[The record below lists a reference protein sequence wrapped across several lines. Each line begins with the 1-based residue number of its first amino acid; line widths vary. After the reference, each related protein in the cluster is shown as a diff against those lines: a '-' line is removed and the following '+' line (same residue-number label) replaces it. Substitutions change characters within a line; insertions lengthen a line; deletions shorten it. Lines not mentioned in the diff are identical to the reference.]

1 MEAIKFAKK
10 RAAAYCRVSTDM
22 ECQEMSFETQKQYYT
37 EMLLDNP
44 DEELVGIYAD
54 EGSGRS
60 IQGRPGFQQMIK
72 DCEDGKI
79 DVIYTKSI
87 SRFSR
92 NMLDCV
98 TTVRKL
104 KSLGVPVIFEKEGL
118 STLDGKS
125 ELFFHILAIIAEEE
139 SKSIGQNIKAGIDS
153 RHERGIP
160 TGRVTYGYRRVN
172 REGEWRIE
180 ENEARR
186 VRYAFEQAANG
197 VCYEDIRAGLDRME
211 KEEGTGVSWSKNR
224 NRLTAL
230 LRHVAYIQTDDP
242 TCDFALS
249 MMAAVAQDES
259 HSISRNIQAA
269 YESRYAR
276 GEYNLGN
283 NRILGYDCR
292 KGKLVPNKDAWIV
305 GEIFKRFL
313 AGQNYTEIVDDL
325 EKMGAKSKRGKK
337 RFSVETLRNMLTNE
351 TYVGDKR
358 LQKQP
363 PKDYLT
369 KKPDPSREYKTY
381 YLKDDHEP
389 LIDRETWDKVQE
401 ILNKCEEEAKNG
413 IYRTNG
419 EHHELY
425 GKIFCGECGAPFV
438 RRTFRDKKGNHYKAW
453 NCRERQKGSG
463 CVCHA
468 VREEKLM
475 EMVAG
480 KDYERITVYEDRV
493 EVE

>member
-1 MEAIKFAKK
+1 MKIKKIAPKHSTEKK
-10 RAAAYCRVSTDM
+10 RVAAYCRVSTLQDQ
-22 ECQEMSFETQKQYYT
+22 QEESFETQKAYYS
-37 EMLLDNP
+37 EFIQAHP
-44 DEELVGIYAD
+44 DWVLTKIYAD
-54 EGSGRS
+54 RHSGTDAAK
-60 IQGRPGFQQMIK
+60 RPGFQEMLAAAEKKQ
-72 DCEDGKI
+72 I
-79 DVIYTKSI
+79 DIVLCKSI
-87 SRFSR
+87 SRFAR
-92 NMLDCV
+92 NVVDCQQYV
-98 TTVRKL
+98 KWFRT
-104 KSLGVPVIFEKEGL
+104 LGITIF
-118 STLDGKS
+118 
-125 ELFFHILAIIAEEE
+125 FEE
-139 SKSIGQNIKAGIDS
+139 QN
-153 RHERGIP
+153 
-160 TGRVTYGYRRVN
+160 
-172 REGEWRIE
+172 
-180 ENEARR
+180 
-186 VRYAFEQAANG
+186 
-197 VCYEDIRAGLDRME
+197 
-211 KEEGTGVSWSKNR
+211 
-224 NRLTAL
+224 
-230 LRHVAYIQTDDP
+230 IQTDDP
-242 TCDFALS
+242 TCDFVLS

-292 KGKLVPNKDAWIV
+292 KGKLVPNDEAWIV
-305 GEIFKRFL
+305 REIFKRFL
-313 AGQNYTEIVDDL
+313 AGQNYTEIVDAL

-369 KKPDPSREYKTY
+369 KKPDPNREYKTY

-401 ILNKCEEEAKNG
+401 ILNKREEEAKIG

-438 RRTFRDKKGNHYKAW
+438 RRTFRDKKGNHYKSW

-468 VREEKLM
+468 VREERLM
-475 EMVAG
+475 EMTKG
-480 KDYERITVYEDRV
+480 KDYNHIMVYEDRV

>member
-37 EMLLDNP
+37 EMLSDNP

-230 LRHVAYIQTDDP
+230 LRHVAYMGDYITDRYY
-242 TCDFALS
+242 T
-249 MMAAVAQDES
+249 
-259 HSISRNIQAA
+259 A
-269 YESRYAR
+269 Y
-276 GEYNLGN
+276 
-283 NRILGYDCR
+283 
-292 KGKLVPNKDAWIV
+292 
-305 GEIFKRFL
+305 
-313 AGQNYTEIVDDL
+313 
-325 EKMGAKSKRGKK
+325 
-337 RFSVETLRNMLTNE
+337 
-351 TYVGDKR
+351 
-358 LQKQP
+358 
-363 PKDYLT
+363 
-369 KKPDPSREYKTY
+369 
-381 YLKDDHEP
+381 
-389 LIDRETWDKVQE
+389 
-401 ILNKCEEEAKNG
+401 AKNG
-413 IYRTNG
+413 HRYSKLNKGERGQVQIE
-419 EHHELY
+419 EHHEPIVS
-425 GKIFCGECGAPFV
+425 K
-438 RRTFRDKKGNHYKAW
+438 
-453 NCRERQKGSG
+453 
-463 CVCHA
+463 
-468 VREEKLM
+468 
-475 EMVAG
+475 EMF
-480 KDYERITVYEDRV
+480 DRV
-493 EVE
+493 QTLMDLGLLRTGRCRFTEEQRRVLNGTV